1 MPPPLRLPLARW
13 LALLPLYPIGARAQE
28 ISGLVQTDY
37 QRSQESEDQLDP
49 GTGESENRDRFLI
62 RRARLRGAR
71 IWSFA
76 DATVEADFNTVAGA
90 SVGLRHVEGAVRWT
104 GPATSWSPGSPPL
117 LRLGAGMLRAPF
129 LFEVAEQGDA
139 ERLFAERS
147 LMAQAFFPGEYD
159 VGVQASAELD
169 WLRVVLAVQNGE
181 PVGSRAL
188 PLEDPNAAKDVLG
201 RVVIR
206 ARLGRV
212 RIEGGFAAVR
222 GTGFHPGTQPTEDTF
237 VWRDANEDGIVQLG
251 EIQAVPGASGTP
263 SENFDRWG
271 LQGDLRAGVRIPRL
285 GDLWLVAEG
294 ALAENL
300 DRGVRPADPVFLGR
314 DQRAVGAYL
323 GLVQEIGRRWLVGF
337 RFDTYRPELDRTEL
351 QGGELVRSEET
362 FSGYSGAVALRFG
375 LADGVPGRAVVDYTR
390 RKDPLGR
397 DAAGR
402 PADLANDVLTARL
415 QLEF

>member
-1 MPPPLRLPLARW
+1 MLVCAS
-13 LALLPLYPIGARAQE
+13 GEGRAQPL
-28 ISGLVQTDY
+28 SGLVQTDY

-49 GTGESENRDRFLI
+49 GTGEQANRDRFLV
-62 RRARLRGAR
+62 RRARLRAQHA
-71 IWSFA
+71 WSFA
-76 DATVEADFNTVAGA
+76 DATVEVDFNTVAGA
-90 SVGLRHVEGAVRWT
+90 RVGSRHVEAAVFWT
-104 GPATSWSPGSPPL
+104 GPETSWSPRSRPRV
-117 LRLGAGMLRAPF
+117 RLGAGLFRAPF
-129 LFEVAEQGDA
+129 LVEVGDQSDA

-159 VGVQASAELD
+159 VGAQVSGELD

-181 PVGSRAL
+181 PIGSRAF
-188 PLEDPNAAKDVLG
+188 PAEDPNAAKDVLG
-201 RVVIR
+201 RVVVR
-206 ARLGRV
+206 ARLGAI
-212 RIEGGFAAVR
+212 RIEGGFAAVM
-222 GTGFHPGTQPTEDTF
+222 GYGFHPGTQPTEDTF

-271 LQGDLRAGVRIPRL
+271 FQGDLRAGFRIRPL
-285 GDLWLVAEG
+285 GDLWLFAEG

-314 DQRAVGAYL
+314 DQRALGAYV
-323 GLVQEIGRRWLVGF
+323 GIVQEIGRRWLLGV

-351 QGGELVRSEET
+351 QGGELVRSEEV
-362 FSGYSGAVALRFG
+362 FSGYTGALALRFG
-375 LADGVPGRAVVDYTR
+375 LADGIPGRAVVDYTH
-390 RKDPLGR
+390 KADPLGR

-402 PADLANDVLTARL
+402 PTDLRNDVLTTRL